1 MKDEELLVWK
11 DRLMSRLVCSLNRH
25 FYPLACESFS
35 RAGVSLERAFLEKA
49 QDILPKAAPKA
60 LGAAVRKYVHFRLA
74 LADRFLRS
82 EAEGSPFL
90 SFALAKEMDLDVTH
104 QMAGSFASLRE
115 VLPDFFLLSK
125 EGAGISSLVSFLEKE
140 IGISLSPLADF
151 FRVETEGYLSQM
163 RADAGDFLSAMAL
176 CDPDFKEEK
185 EKLPYRLAQALAE
198 EIGLSYSDQ
207 VWESAQMMASLD
219 KAARNLISTHTP
231 AAACFLYRYALF
243 RMEVLAFYG
252 AYLWQDRKL
261 KDAFFRGC
269 LKGKAFTRWVK
280 RMHMR
285 GLLTPRDLYF
295 SEKLY
300 LKMNLFMRQWAFFDP
315 KNRKYY
321 FKYFPN
327 FTLSIEE
334 RTDEPDFDKKVWLL
348 LEDLRR
354 SIEGKEIS
362 PPFLHFLVQE
372 TRTYMVNMA
381 HTMYFAYTM
390 GLKRPGDFVAGK
402 YRVDDAPSLLN
413 QIKRFFGKG

>member
-11 DRLMSRLVCSLNRH
+11 DRLMARLVCSLNRH

-35 RAGVSLERAFLEKA
+35 CEGISLERALLERA
-49 QDILPKAAPKA
+49 REVMPEAAPRA

-74 LADRFLRS
+74 LADRFLRG
-82 EAEGSPFL
+82 EAEGSAFL
-90 SFALAKEMDLDVTH
+90 SFALSKEMDLDVTH

-115 VLPDFFLLSK
+115 VLPDFLLVSE
-125 EGAGISSLVSFLEKE
+125 EGAGISSLVLFLEKE
-140 IGISLSPLADF
+140 IGIPLSPLTDF
-151 FRVETEGYLSQM
+151 FRVETEGFLVQM
-163 RADAGDFLSAMAL
+163 KADAGDFLSAMAL
-176 CDPDFKEEK
+176 CDSDFKEEK
-185 EKLPYRLAQALAE
+185 ERLPQRLAEALAE

-219 KAARNLISTHTP
+219 KAARNLISTATP
-231 AAACFLYRYALF
+231 TAACFLYRYALF

-252 AYLWQDRKL
+252 SYLWQDRRL
-261 KDAFFRGC
+261 KDAFLRGC
-269 LKGKAFTRWVK
+269 LSGKAFTRWVK

-285 GLLTPRDLYF
+285 GLLAPRDLYF

-321 FKYFPN
+321 YKYFPN

-334 RTDEPDFDKKVWLL
+334 RTDEPDFDKKAWLL
-348 LEDLRR
+348 LEGLRPAD
-354 SIEGKEIS
+354 SKEIP
-362 PPFLHFLVQE
+362 PPFMHFLVQE

-402 YRVDDAPSLLN
+402 YRVDDAPSLWN
-413 QIKRFFGKG
+413 QMKRFFKKG